1 MSAPARRES
10 SQTGRG
16 DWSSPGGDLSDF
28 GVGRATIRC
37 ATPDWPVARRTRG
50 RFGWESGTR
59 LARLDCLRLAGLAR
73 ICFDSCLCSAGNVHP
88 ALDVS
93 QSRLR
98 TLRDTVQ
105 PTGHRHPDLLWR
117 IGLAN
122 LPVFLRSTTR
132 FCSSRHVTCSCCTLE
147 KTPPTRRFSRLSSS
161 ASAPQ
166 HGCSLSGHH
175 PTRFELRTLPEPVRL
190 MIARSLV
197 ASFLSPVSCFPCT
210 TKQPWSG
217 RATRRPPCPTP
228 AYHDLL
234 SPGLSHTR
242 THRARSA
249 FSAFPSRWYSAT
261 DPALI

>member
-132 FCSSRHVTCSCCTLE
+132 FCSSRHVTCSCTLE
-147 KTPPTRRFSRLSSS
+147 KTPPTRRFSRLCSS

-175 PTRFELRTLPEPVRL
+175 PTRFELRTLPEPIRL

-197 ASFLSPVSCFPCT
+197 ASFLSPVSRFPCT